1 MASGRQQYTDRED
14 AHLVKFL
21 AEYNPTGVDRRGN
34 KLWKDTLCGNLD
46 KFPWAKTH
54 PWQSWRDHYKKSD
67 IWFDRKIKKMIRKKR
82 RDEAELPPE
91 DDTEPDAEPRAA
103 SPKKRRRKS
112 GRDSDDE
119 VEDMQQTTTKQPQK
133 KRKVDESTGAA
144 TAVKSNTTTL
154 VRVSSNDANGASSAQ
169 ESPRPRP
176 VTPPRQ
182 PVTPQRQPRV
192 PRRQAATPPPEP
204 VTPRPRTTTS
214 KPQPADPTTPRPK
227 PATLPPREQS
237 ATPPLR
243 QQPRRAVRDKQ
254 PRASSSK
261 VLVEDMRSESEV
273 DEGSVYEDDWVDG
286 EGYEAEVNGYE
297 GEYEHGDEGGGG
309 DGVLYDDEEEAA
321 PRQHLAAEGDYAAED
336 EEEYAEED
344 EAALLLATEDLMDG
358 QHAHA
363 QDTDVLDAHEAR
375 DMPASDDYGMV
386 SEYIAMEVP
395 PVDEEELY
403 EHAPEYGDEAQTYEE
418 EGAQAYEEN
427 AQAYGE
433 SAQAYGYEHAR
444 AYEEAPAYEP
454 QTPDQIDEDQE
465 NRIPEPEPSSIPH
478 GVPGYSPITSSTPSS
493 PSPPERIYP
502 DLRQL
507 PSPNLQRQITAAL
520 RKHASVPT
528 LRSTP
533 LRASASL
540 PAPRRKPSTPAPRRQ
555 PSPPRTPSPP
565 RAPSP
570 PRTPP
575 RQKLPPLPPLPSLRS
590 VPADIRK
597 PTPTESSP
605 QTAVPVP
612 QIQRTSPPTERPSPP
627 PERGAP
633 LREQRALLPEQ
644 RAPLPEQRALLME
657 RSRTVAQRLA
667 LRTRPSVAPT
677 PMPDPPSEPPGDTEW
692 PAPETEMPVRETE
705 FPAESEFHAESELH
719 AENEFHADD
728 IDSPPR
734 PFPAALGYA
743 DEADSPPRPMPAAL
757 QKKYAA
763 VPVRRKK
770 PKKDIFDDT
779 SSVAGTP
786 VPRGGTAVSKSGQA
800 APLQVTRTAPPQA
813 MRPARSALQGAQSDM
828 RVPQPALQAPRV
840 VGLIDPLSPHTPP
853 AQRSTYGEPS
863 HAPPIDQATPRPPS
877 PHTPTA
883 QRSGLVAPPGAAAA
897 QPVAHERTPATPR
910 SAMSDSPP
918 PRQPRKLQEGA
929 FGGTRFVLRQGEE
942 GKESGETKRWPPMR
956 RKRRRSD
963 TEEEDVHAQTQAQP
977 AAGANVP
984 VASRVQPQVVP
995 YRVAEAKREAKRPRR
1010 TFIAPRDTPKEE
1022 ARAPVDR
1029 RSTLQPVE
1037 ASAIANDGQARTKSK
1052 LSASSRIVDDVFT
1065 EADTS
1070 RRASDTASTT
1080 QKAPAE
1086 ESISAPAPMLSRV
1099 PSIARTAS
1107 FHSPIAPP
1115 RKSNVVEAT
1124 IRPIAG
1130 MNAGTSRR
1138 HTIATGTPSGLLD
1151 LRRFAITRKGS
1162 NSALRHSRASSVAS
1176 RTSIAPSDA
1185 VSARAPSE
1193 VTTARAPSLSAS
1205 FLADID
1211 TSQDRKMLED
1221 LGAEVAVKRL
1231 SATWGFAEHEVR
1243 DIFEQ
1248 YERSLSTTERCL
1260 SVMREGARRAAEE
1273 WQEALER
1280 SLNGSDAG
1288 SSASKRAD
1296 SAVQAGEPSV
1306 MELSRSFA
1314 PQDASTPQ
1322 GQQPRPAG
1330 QLQISPPSAP
1340 RVVEER
1346 EYSPPAH
1353 TRSAKYARLQREG
1366 RTEEARAREARR
1378 ASGQHSRPSF
1388 APQENVQVKEDPGK
1402 TWSEA
1407 DERLLRSACVENVE
1421 EVRALTARTDMGL
1434 LLEKVQAFAG
1444 DMCAAARQKQAR
1456 NKGKGKAM

>member
-67 IWFDRKIKKMIRKKR
+67 IWFDRKIKKIVRKKR
-82 RDEAELPPE
+82 REEAELPPE
-91 DDTEPDAEPRAA
+91 DDTEADAEPRPA

-119 VEDMQQTTTKQPQK
+119 AEAVQQTTTKQPQK
-133 KRKVDESTGAA
+133 KRKVDESVGAA
-144 TAVKSNTTTL
+144 TAAKSNTTTL

-182 PVTPQRQPRV
+182 PVTPQRQPRT

-214 KPQPADPTTPRPK
+214 KFQPAGPTTPRPK
-227 PATLPPREQS
+227 PTNLPPREQS

-261 VLVEDMRSESEV
+261 VLVEDMRSESGA
-273 DEGSVYEDDWVDG
+273 DEGSVYEQDWVDA
-286 EGYEAEVNGYE
+286 EDYEAEVNGYE
-297 GEYEHGDEGGGG
+297 GEYGYEGEGDE
-309 DGVLYDDEEEAA
+309 VVYNDDEEIAQGQPEG
-321 PRQHLAAEGDYAAED
+321 PVAEEDYVAED

-344 EAALLLATEDLMDG
+344 EAALLLATEDLMEE
-358 QHAHA
+358 QHAQAHA
-363 QDTDVLDAHEAR
+363 QDTDAIEAHEAR

-386 SEYIAMEVP
+386 SEYIAMEAP
-395 PVDEEELY
+395 PVDEEEFY
-403 EHAPEYGDEAQTYEE
+403 EQAPEYDDEAQVYED
-418 EGAQAYEEN
+418 GHAQDV
-427 AQAYGE
+427 
-433 SAQAYGYEHAR
+433 QAYGYQNAR
-444 AYEEAPAYEP
+444 AYQEAPTYEP

-478 GVPGYSPITSSTPSS
+478 GVPGYSPVTSSTPSS

-520 RKHASVPT
+520 RKHASVPA

-540 PAPRRKPSTPAPRRQ
+540 PAPRCKVSPCAPRGRQ
-555 PSPPRTPSPP
+555 SPPRK
-565 RAPSP
+565 PSP

-575 RQKLPPLPPLPSLRS
+575 PPCTPPRRKLPPLPPLPNLRS
-590 VPADIRK
+590 VPVDLRK

-612 QIQRTSPPTERPSPP
+612 QIRRTSPPTERPSPP
-627 PERGAP
+627 TVR
-633 LREQRALLPEQ
+633 
-644 RAPLPEQRALLME
+644 RAPLAERRAPLAERHASLTE
-657 RSRTVAQRLA
+657 RSRTIAQRP
-667 LRTRPSVAPT
+667 RPSAAPT
-677 PMPDPPSEPPGDTEW
+677 PMPDPPSEPPADTEW
-692 PAPETEMPVRETE
+692 PAPETEMPLETE
-705 FPAESEFHAESELH
+705 FPADEGGLP
-719 AENEFHADD
+719 ADEV
-728 IDSPPR
+728 DSPPR
-734 PFPAALGYA
+734 PT
-743 DEADSPPRPMPAAL
+743 PAAL
-757 QKKYAA
+757 QKKYVG

-770 PKKDIFDDT
+770 PKKDIFDAT
-779 SSVAGTP
+779 SSVSGTP
-786 VPRGGTAVSKSGQA
+786 VPGRGQA
-800 APLQVTRTAPPQA
+800 APPQVIRPAQSPMQVPQA
-813 MRPARSALQGAQSDM
+813 G
-828 RVPQPALQAPRV
+828 LQAPQL

-863 HAPPIDQATPRPPS
+863 HAPPVDQVTPRPLS

-883 QRSGLVAPPGAAAA
+883 QRSGHVAPPRAAAA
-897 QPVAHERTPATPR
+897 QQATHEPAPPTPR
-910 SAMSDSPP
+910 SVASDSPP

-929 FGGTRFVLRQGEE
+929 FGGTRFVQRQGEE
-942 GKESGETKRWPPMR
+942 IGETRRWPPTR

-963 TEEEDVHAQTQAQP
+963 TEEEDGHAQAQA
-977 AAGANVP
+977 ATGANLL
-984 VASRVQPQVVP
+984 VAGRVQPPVVSS
-995 YRVAEAKREAKRPRR
+995 RDAKAEREVKRPRR

-1029 RSTLQPVE
+1029 RSTPQPMQGPTI
-1037 ASAIANDGQARTKSK
+1037 ASEGLKRTKSK
-1052 LSASSRIVDDVFT
+1052 LSISSHVIDDVFT
-1065 EADTS
+1065 EPDTS
-1070 RRASDTASTT
+1070 RRASDAASTT
-1080 QKAPAE
+1080 HKVPAE
-1086 ESISAPAPMLSRV
+1086 ESIFAPAPTLSRV

-1115 RKSNVVEAT
+1115 RKLTSQAT
-1124 IRPIAG
+1124 VGVTGGAE
-1130 MNAGTSRR
+1130 AGTSRR

-1151 LRRFAITRKGS
+1151 LRRFAVTRKGS
-1162 NSALRHSRASSVAS
+1162 NSTLRHSRASSVAS

-1185 VSARAPSE
+1185 VSVRAPSE
-1193 VTTARAPSLSAS
+1193 VSTARAPSLSAS

-1231 SATWGFAEHEVR
+1231 SATWGFAEPEVR

-1248 YERSLSTTERCL
+1248 FERSLSKTERCL

-1280 SLNGSDAG
+1280 SFNGSDAG
-1288 SSASKRAD
+1288 SSTSKRAD

-1306 MELSRSFA
+1306 MELSRTFA

-1322 GQQPRPAG
+1322 GQQARPAG
-1330 QLQISPPSAP
+1330 QLQISPPSVP
-1340 RVVEER
+1340 RVIEER

-1353 TRSAKYARLQREG
+1353 TRSARYARLQREG

-1378 ASGQHSRPSF
+1378 ASGGHPRPSLVS
-1388 APQENVQVKEDPGK
+1388 QENVQVKEDPAMVW
-1402 TWSEA
+1402 TEA
-1407 DERLLRSACVENVE
+1407 DERLLRSACEENVE

-1434 LLEKVQAFAG
+1434 LLGKVQAFAG
-1444 DMCAAARQKQAR
+1444 DMCAAARQKQLK